1 MDGNIQF
8 SVVIPFRNRQRF
20 LPSLVLSIE
29 QIADES
35 LEIIFVDNHSTDHS
49 RTYLDHYI
57 QQYTGPH
64 QYKIVD
70 ENRIGASVARNTG
83 ASHAKGEYLYF
94 FDSDDELS
102 PAFFKEVKKALPA
115 DIIAAPTCLYF
126 NDGTHK
132 VRDVDYSAKPEMQIL
147 LGMLSTQSMV
157 IKKTFFE
164 ATDGW
169 NVRFKRWNDYEL
181 GTRLLLNKPTVKW
194 LKQPFHKINVHN
206 DSITGANFSSDI
218 ETLTS
223 VLEHIRNLI
232 SLSDESKRN
241 KQKCVDALF
250 GKYEILRLQL
260 IREGNQELAHSLKTT
275 TNTLQLSKGLRRL
288 KPILFFLTEHRI
300 PLSWRIVERYLKITQ

>member
-1 MDGNIQF
+1 LGSKDTI
-8 SVVIPFRNRQRF
+8 
-20 LPSLVLSIE
+20 
-29 QIADES
+29 
-35 LEIIFVDNHSTDHS
+35 
-49 RTYLDHYI
+49 
-57 QQYTGPH
+57 
-64 QYKIVD
+64 
-70 ENRIGASVARNTG
+70 
-83 ASHAKGEYLYF
+83 
-94 FDSDDELS
+94 
-102 PAFFKEVKKALPA
+102 PA

-260 IREGNQELAHSLKTT
+260 IREGNQELAHSLKIT